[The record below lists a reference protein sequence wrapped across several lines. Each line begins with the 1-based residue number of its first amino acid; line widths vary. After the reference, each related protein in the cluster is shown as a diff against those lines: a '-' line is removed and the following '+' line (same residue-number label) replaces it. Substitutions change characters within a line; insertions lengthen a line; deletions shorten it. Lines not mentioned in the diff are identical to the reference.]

1 MPWAGLSHRPG
12 RRGRAC
18 LLVIVGAACSTGRAR
33 PGFGVLQV
41 GTVEGPEELAGGLG
55 CSDPSCQPPTWEWG
69 RSSVAPV
76 CDAWFCKFRHETQ
89 LSPDV
94 PPTLVSGHPIPHPP

>member
-41 GTVEGPEELAGGLG
+41 GTVEGPEELAGALG
-55 CSDPSCQPPTWEWG
+55 AQTRPASPPPGSGAGARWPQCVMLGSASSAMRPSSAQM
-69 RSSVAPV
+69 S
-76 CDAWFCKFRHETQ
+76 
-89 LSPDV
+89 
-94 PPTLVSGHPIPHPP
+94 HPPW